1 MQRVIGAYPEAEFGK
16 VSSAYGDGTRSAEAF
31 NQRSVGWGDE
41 LSERRK
47 ALGSGSAGNVHVF
60 LDCARHTVEG
70 TQFFTS
76 GYGGVSV
83 DCRGSSL
90 LGQNTGD
97 GVQPAIHFVDA
108 IQMGVDHLEAR
119 HLASSDHLGQIVG
132 GSLPEAFNHFS
143 NLNNFKMVTELV
155 TSPGFHFLPS
165 GRSDL
170 GALGTYPRGC
180 AGQLGGHLLG

>member
-1 MQRVIGAYPEAEFGK
+1 MQRVIGAYPEAEFWK
-16 VSSAYGDGTRSAEAF
+16 VGSAYGDGTRSAEAL

-47 ALGSGSAGNVHVF
+47 ALGSGSAGHVHVF
-60 LDCARHTVEG
+60 LDCARHAVEG

-90 LGQNTGD
+90 FGQNAGD
-97 GVQPAIHFVDA
+97 GVQPAVHFADA

-119 HLASSDHLGQIVG
+119 CLASSDHLG
-132 GSLPEAFNHFS
+132 
-143 NLNNFKMVTELV
+143 
-155 TSPGFHFLPS
+155 
-165 GRSDL
+165 
-170 GALGTYPRGC
+170 
-180 AGQLGGHLLG
+180 